1 MEINFEK
8 RYILVYTLILAAS
21 HHIISNINSIFENV
35 IPNIWPIDAITL
47 VVTLLFLS
55 IFTRNQ
61 KQRISLGIFYKKTPF
76 EKAFQYL
83 ENDERIDINN
93 AKVKEL
99 KNISNKKFYNMYYK
113 PVRNNQ
119 TIETKNSEFCVVRD
133 IVFTIFVIVILLVI
147 LTIILPNQFCKE
159 LIVGIIAYIMGTIAC
174 NMKAKEFVSQIVV
187 EFFNK
192 EGKQ

>member
-8 RYILVYTLILAAS
+8 RYILVYTLILAAT
-21 HHIISNINSIFENV
+21 HHIILNINSIFENA

-76 EKAFQYL
+76 EKAFQYI

-93 AKVKEL
+93 TRVKEL
-99 KNISNKKFYNMYYK
+99 RNITNKKFYNMYYNT
-113 PVRNNQ
+113 VRDNQ

-133 IVFTIFVIVILLVI
+133 IVFTICIIVIVLIV
-147 LTIILPNQFCKE
+147 LTIIWPNQFYKE
-159 LIVGIIAYIMGTIAC
+159 LIVGIVAYIIGAIAC

-192 EGKQ
+192 EEKK

>member
-147 LTIILPNQFCKE
+147 LTIIWPNQFCKE
-159 LIVGIIAYIMGTIAC
+159 LIVGIISYIMGAIAC

>member
-21 HHIISNINSIFENV
+21 HHIISNINSIFENA

-83 ENDERIDINN
+83 ENDERININN

-99 KNISNKKFYNMYYK
+99 RNISNKKFYNMYYK

-147 LTIILPNQFCKE
+147 LAIIWPNQFCKE
-159 LIVGIIAYIMGTIAC
+159 LIVGIIAYIMGAIAC

-192 EGKQ
+192 EEKQ

>member
-147 LTIILPNQFCKE
+147 LTIIWPNQFCKE
-159 LIVGIIAYIMGTIAC
+159 LIVGIIAYIMGAIAC